1 MSAAV
6 TFVKDWIKYN
16 SDRMPDAP
24 ALQGLDS
31 GYRATWAQLDDRVGR
46 LAGYLADN
54 IGVDRGSRL
63 VVFADNDPRVFEILF
78 ACFRIGAVMVPLNWR
93 LAHPELLAICRD
105 VAGSV
110 ILYDARWEQAGA
122 VLADETGIAHRL
134 GWGGQTSAPDYDERI
149 AESEYR
155 PASMTMVE
163 GDLCMLLYTSGTTGL
178 PKGAKYTLGMLLWQA
193 FNTTQVNALAQPNA
207 HQLTATP
214 LFHAGGL
221 NAVANAML
229 YYGGCVSIISRFDAR
244 RVLKLV
250 GDPARGYTHL
260 HCVPTMW
267 QMMRDLPEFETADFS
282 GLRHAHAGGSA
293 LPRSLFDAYKE
304 RGLVIQHHYGGT
316 EMGPAVCTMP
326 AEHADRKLGSCG
338 LPVPHTTVRIVG
350 EDGQDV
356 PDGTPGEVWVR
367 GPSITPGYWNLTN
380 EESGS
385 FAGEW
390 YRTGDVLWRDEEGFF
405 YFADRV
411 KDMYKSGGENVF
423 CTEVER
429 VIAGAEE
436 VAEAVV
442 IGVKDPLWGEVGR
455 AIVVPEKGADVTVDL
470 LVSYCDGV
478 LARYKI
484 PKSVVLVGNMPRNA
498 TGKVDK
504 AAMRRLY
511 GGDLPVLFDARAES
525 TSTP

>member
-1 MSAAV
+1 
-6 TFVKDWIKYN
+6 
-16 SDRMPDAP
+16 
-24 ALQGLDS
+24 
-31 GYRATWAQLDDRVGR
+31 
-46 LAGYLADN
+46 
-54 IGVDRGSRL
+54 
-63 VVFADNDPRVFEILF
+63 
-78 ACFRIGAVMVPLNWR
+78 
-93 LAHPELLAICRD
+93 
-105 VAGSV
+105 
-110 ILYDARWEQAGA
+110 
-122 VLADETGIAHRL
+122 
-134 GWGGQTSAPDYDERI
+134 
-149 AESEYR
+149 
-155 PASMTMVE
+155 
-163 GDLCMLLYTSGTTGL
+163 
-178 PKGAKYTLGMLLWQA
+178 
-193 FNTTQVNALAQPNA
+193 
-207 HQLTATP
+207 
-214 LFHAGGL
+214 
-221 NAVANAML
+221 
-229 YYGGCVSIISRFDAR
+229 
-244 RVLKLV
+244 
-250 GDPARGYTHL
+250 
-260 HCVPTMW
+260 
-267 QMMRDLPEFETADFS
+267 
-282 GLRHAHAGGSA
+282 
-293 LPRSLFDAYKE
+293 LFDAYKE